1 MHEFWPNSIQ
11 PANHAHLSHRT
22 DDEKINS
29 PMVDLCFQM
38 KSITIGSLVPYVL
51 NVWLIP
57 ITYLARQRGVESGS
71 HCTKSL
77 WAHNWNLVKIIFL
90 IMMS

>member
-1 MHEFWPNSIQ
+1 MKFDLIQ
-11 PANHAHLSHRT
+11 SSQPTMLIYHTELMMKKS
-22 DDEKINS
+22 NS